1 MYLVEDVGGA
11 IGLMAVALVLL
22 GTWPVVLA
30 VLERRGRLPQHTFL
44 DFSIANF
51 LGAVLIALTFGQ
63 IGADTPETPNFLTQ
77 LTQDNWPSVMF
88 AMAGG
93 VAVSLG
99 QLATQYGWAFVGVS
113 VTEVMASSLK
123 VALEPEDDVTETFP
137 PGGTLNYFLDGR
149 INKAEILFP
158 GIGCFLIAAIL
169 GCFVHSSNAQ
179 DNQEKLASSMVNH
192 GNNTRTSFCV
202 MAEYI
207 FKNGAYEELTK
218 NLIEKERPKDV
229 EEGKLDASLANQTP
243 AKVEAGTAE
252 FLVDLEEKRSI
263 KMCWEPT
270 RWWAS
275 ASSSSRASATRSS
288 AWRSTWPP
296 TTSGTPSPPACRAW
310 WSTRPT
316 STSPSPASPP
326 AWRSTSG
333 SSTAPWPACRG
344 RRCPV
349 AAYDRDGEGRGLA
362 LLAGALCGV
371 GGAFMFMA
379 GQAAGYAAAD
389 SVQAL
394 PLVSTFW
401 GVVLFGEYRR
411 SSRRTYALLGS
422 MLVMFVVAMAVLM
435 ASSAH
440 RD

>member
-22 GTWPVVLA
+22 GTWLVVLA

-123 VALEPEDDVTETFP
+123 VALEPEDDVTETSL
-137 PGGTLNYFLDGR
+137 PGGTLNYFLDDR
-149 INKAEILFP
+149 INKAEVLFP

-169 GCFVHSSNAQ
+169 GSFVHSSNAK
-179 DNQEKLASSMVNH
+179 DNQDKLASSLENH
-192 GNNTRTSFCV
+192 SNNTR
-202 MAEYI
+202 
-207 FKNGAYEELTK
+207 NGAYEKLTK
-218 NLIEKERPKDV
+218 NLIEKERPKDL
-229 EEGKLDASLANQTP
+229 EEAKPDASLANDAP

-263 KMCWEPT
+263 KVLGAHTLVGLGIVVFAGVCYALFGLAFNLATNDQWRTLPAGVPRLVVYT
-270 RWWAS
+270 AYFHFSLACLAAS
-275 ASSSSRASATRSS
+275 VALNVRFLYRPMAGVPRSS
-288 AWRSTWPP
+288 
-296 TTSGTPSPPACRAW
+296 
-310 WSTRPT
+310 
-316 STSPSPASPP
+316 
-326 AWRSTSG
+326 
-333 SSTAPWPACRG
+333 
-344 RRCPV
+344 V
-349 AAYDRDGEGRGLA
+349 AAYVRDGEGRGLA

-401 GVVLFGEYRR
+401 GVALFGEYRR

-422 MLVMFVVAMAVLM
+422 MLLMFVAAMAVLM
-435 ASSAH
+435 ASSAP